1 MGNGIKWTEEEKEY
15 LKSIVKGRH
24 YKEIAELMNNKF
36 EREFNV
42 YIIKN
47 AISRYKLNTGFNG
60 QFKKGN
66 IPFNKGQ
73 KGMCGK
79 GCEKT
84 WFKKGNIPKNHKP
97 VGSERKTKDGYIMV
111 KVAEPSKWRL
121 KHVVEWEK
129 VNGKLPEGHA
139 LIFLDRNKENTSLD
153 NLRLVSRSELL
164 IINSNNLLKN
174 SKEINETVVNIAK
187 VTDKVRKIKSSRR
200 NNDNS

>member
-73 KGMCGK
+73 KGICGK

-84 WFKKGNIPKNHKP
+84 WFKKGQIPKNHKP

-111 KVAEPSKWRL
+111 KVSEPSKWRL
-121 KHVVEWEK
+121 KHVVVWEK
-129 VNGKLPEGHA
+129 VNGKIPKGHT

-164 IINSNNLLKN
+164 IINSNKLLKN

-187 VTDKVRKIKSSRR
+187 VTDKVRKKI
-200 NNDNS
+200 NDNKI